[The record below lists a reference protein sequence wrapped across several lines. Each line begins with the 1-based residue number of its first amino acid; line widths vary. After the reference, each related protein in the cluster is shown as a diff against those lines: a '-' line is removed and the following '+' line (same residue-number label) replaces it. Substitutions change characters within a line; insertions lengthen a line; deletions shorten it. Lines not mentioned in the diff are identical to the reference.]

1 MLNLHRLQVIS
12 EARGMAGTEVETCM
26 QQRQYC
32 KLPLLSLGLAQ
43 LPKRFLVRRTY
54 EWGDLYPRGLI
65 S

>member
-26 QQRQYC
+26 EQRQYC
-32 KLPLLSLGLAQ
+32 KLPLISAGLAKI
-43 LPKRFLVRRTY
+43 PKGFLVRRTY
-54 EWGDLYPRGLI
+54 KWGDLYPRGV